1 MAEFAVGYQR
11 LKGKRC
17 LFPFAFHCT
26 GMPIMACA
34 DKLSFEMKEFGFPPV
49 FPHEGREEGKEN
61 EEEAVPSDP
70 TKRTKKMKSKV
81 AAKGEDAIYQWTIM
95 RSLEMDDKEIRE

>member
-1 MAEFAVGYQR
+1 M
-11 LKGKRC
+11 
-17 LFPFAFHCT
+17 
-26 GMPIMACA
+26 
-34 DKLSFEMKEFGFPPV
+34 

-70 TKRTKKMKSKV
+70 TKRTKKVGMAYTTAAVTVTLLQCDCLHVVQVKSKV